1 VEVRVPQSNM
11 AKTIS
16 DPQTL
21 ILIPFPF
28 PVSLAGSEQN
38 REEQS
43 RTEQNRAEEPN
54 PNGNPNS
61 EAWI

>member
-38 REEQS
+38 RTEQS
-43 RTEQNRAEEPN
+43 RAEQSRRSKSKWKP
-54 PNGNPNS
+54 
-61 EAWI
+61 